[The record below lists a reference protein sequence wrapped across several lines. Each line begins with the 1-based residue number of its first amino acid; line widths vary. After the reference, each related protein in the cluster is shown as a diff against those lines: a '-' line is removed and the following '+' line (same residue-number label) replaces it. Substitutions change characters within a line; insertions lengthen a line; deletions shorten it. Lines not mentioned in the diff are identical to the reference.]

1 MSKPGRDTAP
11 GFFMPGCG
19 ARRVRA
25 SLAFVPISKESEVMP
40 FEKGQSGN
48 PAGRPRGSRSR
59 ATMALQDMLERDA
72 ESIARTAIN
81 LAKHGNIAA
90 LRICMDRL
98 LPPRRHEPVT
108 LDLPALDKVADTV
121 AATSAIVA
129 AVAAG
134 DLTAAEAAD
143 LAKVVD
149 VHVQALATAAFE
161 ARLARLEQSRAH

>member
-1 MSKPGRDTAP
+1 
-11 GFFMPGCG
+11 
-19 ARRVRA
+19 
-25 SLAFVPISKESEVMP
+25 MP

-48 PAGRPRGSRSR
+48 PAGRPRGSRGR

-90 LRICMDRL
+90 LRICMERL
-98 LPPRRHEPVT
+98 LPARRHELVT
-108 LDLPALDKVADTV
+108 LDLPPLDKVADTV

-134 DLTAAEAAD
+134 DLTAAQAAD

-149 VHVQALATAAFE
+149 VHVQALTSAALE
-161 ARLARLEQSRAH
+161 AYLARLEQSRTH

>member
-1 MSKPGRDTAP
+1 
-11 GFFMPGCG
+11 MPACG
-19 ARRVRA
+19 ARQRARVA
-25 SLAFVPISKESEVMP
+25 CACPTSKESEVMP

-59 ATMALQDMLERDA
+59 ATMALQDMLERGA

-108 LDLPALDKVADTV
+108 LDLPPLDKVADTV

-161 ARLARLEQSRAH
+161 ARLARLEQSR

>member
-1 MSKPGRDTAP
+1 
-11 GFFMPGCG
+11 
-19 ARRVRA
+19 
-25 SLAFVPISKESEVMP
+25 MP

-108 LDLPALDKVADTV
+108 LDLPSLDKVADTV

-161 ARLARLEQSRAH
+161 GAPGPAGTKSRALIPRAAVGRPVCKARGMACVR

>member
-1 MSKPGRDTAP
+1 
-11 GFFMPGCG
+11 
-19 ARRVRA
+19 
-25 SLAFVPISKESEVMP
+25 MP

-72 ESIARTAIN
+72 ESIARAAIN

-108 LDLPALDKVADTV
+108 LDLPSLDKVADTV

-134 DLTAAEAAD
+134 DLTAAEAAESGQGGRRPRAGAGD
-143 LAKVVD
+143 SRVRGAPGPVGTK
-149 VHVQALATAAFE
+149 
-161 ARLARLEQSRAH
+161 SRALNPRARRPRWEPMSQKLFAANRSFRCQWPV